1 MLIAVNWG
9 KKITA
14 ITDSLWKEVLCHLHS
29 CAKTIESE
37 MQWASDAKNSE
48 QKKCTGKVF
57 SMHKTQVCS
66 ECFDKKDK

>member
-9 KKITA
+9 KIITA

-48 QKKCTGKVF
+48 QKKMHWESVF
-57 SMHKTQVCS
+57 NAQNTSLS